1 MERDEALKMLK
12 ERLIQART
20 YFLFVFSELVH
31 TDVRGEKNKPSCNSL
46 ILQEHI
52 EELSSLTLAHL
63 CRGGAEEGGGAA
75 ASLRKQ
81 LKAKDAELRQVQR
94 RMDEWKEQTAAR
106 LACKFEE
113 ELTAELER

>member
-20 YFLFVFSELVH
+20 YFLFVFPKLVH
-31 TDVRGEKNKPSCNSL
+31 TDAGRKNNNPKPSCNSL
-46 ILQEHI
+46 FLQEHV
-52 EELSSLTLAHL
+52 EELAHL
-63 CRGGAEEGGGAA
+63 CHGGAEEGGGAA
-75 ASLRKQ
+75 ASLRRQ